1 MKKKCFRE
9 KGKFCAKYLS
19 SRKIRENSTYL
30 LEKHFAG
37 FFRLFSNMKFTRSE
51 HLYSIPIFRQ
61 GSRIAPIEVKVSLR
75 PPKPKTPPPKLVI
88 TPVGSAAAAKGSVS
102 LMKSVQGVTRGLT
115 LVPAK
120 PADSSKV
127 VKITANREG
136 YISSSSG

>member
-1 MKKKCFRE
+1 
-9 KGKFCAKYLS
+9 
-19 SRKIRENSTYL
+19 
-30 LEKHFAG
+30 
-37 FFRLFSNMKFTRSE
+37 MKFTE
-51 HLYSIPIFRQ
+51 NFYFIPICGQ

-115 LVPAK
+115 LAPAK